1 MLGVA
6 MRSREAEQG
15 CGVERSESRCH
26 GEAMGEGTNEA
37 ERSILALPQPT
48 SETPPACGTPP
59 PTTAYSEIPLVIT

>member
-6 MRSREAEQG
+6 MRSREAGQG

-37 ERSILALPQPT
+37 ERSILALP
-48 SETPPACGTPP
+48 
-59 PTTAYSEIPLVIT
+59 